1 MKIGFHLTPFWSP
14 TDRGATRIIDEA
26 VAVVSA
32 ASRMGFSWVSIG
44 QHFVSHPTVWPQ
56 PFPMLARLAP
66 ETGSMRLK
74 TSVLLLPMLN
84 AVEAAE
90 NIATLDHIS
99 HGRLDVG
106 VAIGYREAEL
116 EAVGLAR
123 KDRVKKLEESLELM
137 KRLWARRGGHLPRR
151 ATRRSLDGRM
161 GFPPFQTPHPP
172 LEMGAQS
179 EGATRRAARLTD
191 GVFFGPQVAWRDI
204 AGLARVFRDARA
216 AQGAAT
222 PGYVGASRSL
232 IVGADK
238 EAARAAAR
246 EYLERTFNMYR
257 TWQMQESTMVEL
269 QLSSDVRPRRLDGE
283 RVARGLRR
291 GHRPRGRDGRSSA
304 SASRSTACPAT
315 SGPHRLPADDRR
327 ARPPSRG
334 RARVT
339 AAERRE
345 AARARR
351 P

>member
-56 PFPMLARLAP
+56 PFPILARLAP

-84 AVEAAE
+84 AVEVAE
-90 NIATLDHIS
+90 NIATLDHIC

-137 KRLWARRGGHLPRR
+137 KRLWARRGGDLPRRLHLGRQRPHGLPALSGAPSAARDGRAERGRHPPRGPAHRRRLLRPPGGLARRRRARPGLPRR
-151 ATRRSLDGRM
+151 A
-161 GFPPFQTPHPP
+161 
-172 LEMGAQS
+172 
-179 EGATRRAARLTD
+179 RRAGR
-191 GVFFGPQVAWRDI
+191 RDP
-204 AGLARVFRDARA
+204 GLCRRV
-216 AQGAAT
+216 
-222 PGYVGASRSL
+222 PLSL
-232 IVGADK
+232 IVGASK

-246 EYLERTFNMYR
+246 ELPRAH
-257 TWQMQESTMVEL
+257 L
-269 QLSSDVRPRRLDGE
+269 HDVPDLADAGVDDGRAAAQPRRAPRRLDGE
-283 RVARGLRR
+283 RLAR
-291 GHRPRGRDGRSSA
+291 A
-304 SASRSTACPAT
+304 TASRPSPARAT
-315 SGPHRLPADDRR
+315 MGLERIGFTIYSLPREVE
-327 ARPPSRG
+327 ARIDYMQMI
-334 RARVT
+334 
-339 AAERRE
+339 AERVL
-345 AARARR
+345 R
-351 P
+351 PAGALA